1 MKKHKLGLRFAL
13 LLVGSLL
20 AGGVLGLLIG
30 FGYESI
36 GPVLLLMQLW
46 LQRAA
51 LWLMLA
57 AGAVCGA
64 VAVVWYQKGKRA
76 ATIALAGD
84 GEDEAVF
91 DAADQYYA
99 NGMGALNVLTVLSF
113 VLFGVSVSA
122 FGTAQN
128 VGAVLLPV
136 LPFFVLVFGTM
147 AAQSKFVKATKQL
160 YPEKQGSLLDTKF
173 QEKWYDSCDEAER
186 RQIGDAALFAMKT
199 TGRAIVWLFVV
210 LILLGVLTDVG
221 VLPILTLGTV
231 WLVQAVSYHNA
242 ATKGQKKKK

>member
-1 MKKHKLGLRFAL
+1 MKKHKLGLKFAL
-13 LLVGSLL
+13 LMLVALL
-20 AGGVLGLLIG
+20 GGGAVGVMIG
-30 FGYESI
+30 AGYESI
-36 GPVLLLMQLW
+36 GPVLQQMQVW
-46 LQRAA
+46 FQQAA

-57 AGAVCGA
+57 AGGVCGA
-64 VAVVWYQKGKRA
+64 LAAMWYQKGKRA
-76 ATIALAGD
+76 AAIALAGD
-84 GEDEAVF
+84 GEDEAAF
-91 DAADQYYA
+91 DTADQYYA
-99 NGMGALNVLTVLSF
+99 NGMGALNVLTVLTF

-122 FGTAQN
+122 FGTAKEI
-128 VGAVLLPV
+128 GAVLLPV
-136 LPFFVLVFGTM
+136 GPFFVLVFGTM
-147 AAQSKFVKATKQL
+147 AAQSRFVNATKQL

-199 TGRAIVWLFVV
+199 TSRAIVWLFVV